1 MSAQESVFN
10 TPYRAFLFDMDGT
23 VLNSIAAAERIWAT
37 WALRHGVDV
46 DTFLP
51 TIHGVRAIDTINRL
65 ALPGVDAEAE
75 AAFITEAEIEDVE
88 GIIEVPGAANF
99 LKSLPVNQWAIVTSA
114 PKALALRRMAAAGI
128 PQPLVMVTAEDVSAG
143 KPDPAGYRLAA
154 KRLGVEPAD
163 CLIFEDATVG
173 ILAAEAAGAG
183 LIVVTATHDHP
194 LQTPHATLARYTSVT
209 AVVDPDGPIRLHA
222 PTLGLCCFSKPR
234 ESTANCGRNKPRIR
248 RRIAPVT
255 ALLRSECGRSAGSA
269 SPRPAT
275 GQRRNERP
283 VPSPLQ

>member
-1 MSAQESVFN
+1 LSAQKSVLN
-10 TPYRAFLFDMDGT
+10 TSYRAFLFDMDGT
-23 VLNSIAAAERIWAT
+23 VLNSIAAAERIWAA

-46 DTFLP
+46 VSFLP

-65 ALPGVDAEAE
+65 ALPGVDGEAE

-99 LKSLPVNQWAIVTSA
+99 LKSLPANQWAIVTSA

-128 PQPLVMVTAEDVSAG
+128 PEPLVMVTAEDVSAG

-154 KRLGVEPAD
+154 RRLGVEPAE

-173 ILAAEAAGAG
+173 ILAAKAAGAG

-194 LQTPHATLARYTSVT
+194 LQTPHATLASYDSVE
-209 AVVDPDGPIRLHA
+209 AHVDQDDQIRLH
-222 PTLGLCCFSKPR
+222 T
-234 ESTANCGRNKPRIR
+234 I
-248 RRIAPVT
+248 
-255 ALLRSECGRSAGSA
+255 
-269 SPRPAT
+269 
-275 GQRRNERP
+275 
-283 VPSPLQ
+283 

>member
-1 MSAQESVFN
+1 LSAQESVFN

-23 VLNSIAAAERIWAT
+23 VLNSIAAAERIWAA

-99 LKSLPVNQWAIVTSA
+99 LKSLPANQWAIVTSA

-173 ILAAEAAGAG
+173 ILAAEAAGAD

-194 LQTPHATLARYTSVT
+194 LQTPHATLASYESVGSRVE
-209 AVVDPDGPIRLHA
+209 AG
-222 PTLGLCCFSKPR
+222 G
-234 ESTANCGRNKPRIR
+234 
-248 RRIAPVT
+248 
-255 ALLRSECGRSAGSA
+255 LLRLE
-269 SPRPAT
+269 PRD
-275 GQRRNERP
+275 
-283 VPSPLQ
+283 LQ

>member
-23 VLNSIAAAERIWAT
+23 VLNSIAAAERIWAA

-46 DTFLP
+46 DSFLP

-99 LKSLPVNQWAIVTSA
+99 LKSLPANQWAIVTSA

-194 LQTPHATLARYTSVT
+194 LQTPHATLANYNSVEVRT
-209 AVVDPDGPIRLHA
+209 DADGLIRL
-222 PTLGLCCFSKPR
+222 K
-234 ESTANCGRNKPRIR
+234 KI
-248 RRIAPVT
+248 
-255 ALLRSECGRSAGSA
+255 
-269 SPRPAT
+269 
-275 GQRRNERP
+275 
-283 VPSPLQ
+283 